1 MSEPATIEQFL
12 GTLATRLA
20 DLDTLSPPG
29 RVAREDGTAIS
40 LRFEVAAHVWLD
52 LTLRPDVPQVRA
64 GIMTDDRWVSED
76 LEQAIEDSGDT
87 MSEFVELGFE
97 EADLAWL
104 GPPVEHYREQGQYF
118 YFSTGFEPSSTAAL
132 VEPDVM
138 VKAERMVRG
147 YYLAFRPA
155 IDKLRAEEA

>member
-1 MSEPATIEQFL
+1 MSETATTEQFFD
-12 GTLATRLA
+12 TLTTRLA
-20 DLDTLSPPG
+20 DLDTLSPPA

-40 LRFEVAAHVWLD
+40 LRFEVAERVWLD

-97 EADLAWL
+97 EAELEWL
-104 GPPVEHYREQGQYF
+104 EPPVEHYREQGQYF
-118 YFSTGFEPSSTAAL
+118 FFSTGFEPPSTAAL
-132 VEPDVM
+132 IEPDVM
-138 VKAERMVRG
+138 VKAERMLRG

-155 IDKLRAEEA
+155 IGKLRAEGG